1 MFKKIYVEITNSCN
15 LNCSFCIGHTRKKE
29 FITIDKFKLLLD
41 KIKNHTDYL
50 YFHLMGEPLIHPYI
64 NDLIDIAS
72 NNFNINI
79 TTNGYFID
87 RIKDNKHIRQINI
100 SLHSYDETKN
110 KTLDEYLN
118 NIFESV
124 EILSNNTY
132 ISYRMWTNNKYKDE
146 IIKHIEDYYDI
157 KIDGH
162 TKIKENVFFDF
173 DTEFIWPDLNNDYYN
188 ENGSCQGLSSHVGI
202 LLDGSV
208 VPCCL
213 DYNANLLLGNIYE
226 DSLDNILKSERA
238 VNMFNSFKNK
248 IKCEEFCKHCNFYD
262 RIRTKKA
269 GDIDE

>member
-72 NNFNINI
+72 NNFNTNI

-146 IIKHIEDYYDI
+146 IIKHIEDYYGI